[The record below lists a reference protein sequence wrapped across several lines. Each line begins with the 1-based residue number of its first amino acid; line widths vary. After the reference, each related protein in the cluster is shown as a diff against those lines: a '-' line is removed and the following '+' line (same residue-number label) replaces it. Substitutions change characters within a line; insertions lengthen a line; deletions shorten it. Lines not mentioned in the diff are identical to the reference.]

1 MELLLILIYV
11 SLCVAIFK
19 IFRIPVNEWSLSTA
33 ALGGIIGLGLLLLFM
48 NYNHPYTKNARIFF
62 SVTPV
67 LPGVAGRVTEVPVEP
82 NAQLKAGDI
91 LFRIDP
97 SPYQYAVEKKQAEL
111 AEAEQLVQQLQS
123 SLDQANAGADR
134 ARAQLELAQQTFD
147 RQETLF
153 EQKVVAQAALDT
165 AFRNLE
171 ASRQTLAGAEA
182 AAERARLA
190 FNSNIDGVNTTV
202 ARITAELRSA
212 EFDLAHTVTR
222 APGPGFV
229 TQVGLRPGMYTMPVP
244 LRPAM
249 VFVNTGPRDA
259 TLIAGFQQNSLQRV
273 KVGDEAEVAYDAVPG
288 RVFKARVRHV
298 IDAIPDGQL
307 QPTGVLQDVG
317 LPSGGRVL
325 AVIDVEEDLSAYQ
338 IPRGA
343 AAQVAIYTEHV
354 PHLSLLRKILLRM
367 RSWENFVFTEGH

>member
-11 SLCVAIFK
+11 SLCVTIFK
-19 IFRIPVNEWSLSTA
+19 VFRIPVNEWSLSTA

-48 NYNHPYTKNARIFF
+48 NYNHPYTKNARIYF

-82 NAQLKAGDI
+82 NALLKAGDI

-134 ARAQLELAQQTFD
+134 ARAQLELSQQTFD
-147 RQETLF
+147 RQQTLF

-212 EFDLAHTVTR
+212 EFDLAQTVTR

-249 VFVNTGPRDA
+249 VFVNTGPEDTA
-259 TLIAGFQQNSLQRV
+259 LTAAFQQNSLQRV
-273 KVGDEAEVAYDAVPG
+273 KPGDEAEVAYDAVPG

-298 IDAIPDGQL
+298 VDAIADGQL
-307 QPTGVLQDVG
+307 QPTGMLQDPA
-317 LPSGGRVL
+317 LPAGGRAM

-354 PHLSLLRKILLRM
+354 HHLSLLRKILLRM

>member
-11 SLCVAIFK
+11 ALCVVIFK
-19 IFRIPVNEWSLSTA
+19 LFRIPVNEWSLSTA
-33 ALGGIIGLGLLLLFM
+33 ALGGIVGLALLLLFM
-48 NYNHPYTKNARIFF
+48 NYNHPYTKNARIYF

-67 LPGVAGRVTEVPVEP
+67 LPGVAGRVMEVPVQA
-82 NAQLKAGDI
+82 NTLLKAGDV

-97 SPYQYAVEKKQAEL
+97 RPYEYAVQKKEAEL
-111 AEAEQLVQQLQS
+111 AEAEQMVQQLKS
-123 SLDQANAGADR
+123 SLDQATAGADR
-134 ARAQLELAQQTFD
+134 AKAQLELAQQTFD
-147 RQETLF
+147 RQQTLF
-153 EQKVVAQAALDT
+153 EQNVVAQAALDT

-171 ASRQTLAGAEA
+171 ASRQTLTGAEA

-202 ARITAELRSA
+202 ARLTAELRSA
-212 EFDLAHTVTR
+212 KFDLEQTVTK

-249 VFVNTGPRDA
+249 VFVNTGPNDSVLTA
-259 TLIAGFQQNSLQRV
+259 AFQQNSLQRV
-273 KVGDEAEVAYDAVPG
+273 KAGDEAEVAYDAVPG

-298 IDAIPDGQL
+298 VDAIADGQL
-307 QPTGVLQDVG
+307 QPTGMLQDAAT
-317 LPSGGRVL
+317 PAGGRAF

-354 PHLSLLRKILLRM
+354 HHLSLLRKILLRM
-367 RSWENFVFTEGH
+367 RSWENYVFTEGH